1 MRIAQCN
8 DTFLPIVDG
17 VGRVTFEYA
26 QSLAR
31 RSHECYVVVPMRD
44 AGYRGNYPFEIVDF
58 ASVKVPG
65 SPQYST
71 GIAKLDNHYVTRM
84 DMVELDIVHAHSPG
98 PSGLEAARLAAKH
111 KIPLIGTFHS
121 KYQDDILRYT
131 RSEGIAQIGAK
142 YVADFFDRCDE
153 VWTVSYLASQTL
165 RSYGY
170 AGRIEIVP
178 HGTNI
183 PVITEADKAAVK
195 EAYALNGDPVLLY
208 VGQMDRKKNI
218 RLTLEAAAALHRS
231 GKRFLLVLAGQGKD
245 FDAIRA
251 LADELGLHDAV
262 RFTGHIAD
270 ARTLNGLYASASLFV
285 FPSAYDTAGLVVREA
300 AAAGTPSVV
309 LMDSAPAEVIQD
321 GKNGFLCEND
331 RESLAAVL
339 DLALSDMHRLKAVG
353 ERAKET
359 IPIPWEKVMDGVEER
374 YRALCEKRRPVLKR
388 KRGPLRRGLTVVD
401 QSLEK
406 RTVDM
411 LWRFARQDFQHVY
424 TYPYTPQKRIS
435 GRGPVSALPRS
446 TPEDQGM
453 NSRDILTLY
462 HSLDSS
468 LASNLH
474 AMMVVKNGHVISE
487 GYWAPYGKEYPH
499 QLYSLSKSIT
509 GIAIGMLVDEGK
521 LSLSERL
528 VDIFADKVADP
539 SAHHYKDATVW
550 NLLTMSTG
558 SRFNE
563 VGSALGPDWEQ
574 EFLDAGTRFPVG
586 TQFCYNSMNSYMLA
600 AIVRRKAKMGLLEY
614 LEPRLFEPLGIRD
627 VSWDTCPMGTEKG
640 GWGLTLRLED
650 VAKIGLLYLQNGK
663 YTVNGEERRLLSE
676 DWVKESTRVQIE
688 TPNGE
693 CKDGY
698 GYQIWCA
705 PHPGGYL
712 FNGAFGQYMLAL
724 PQQDALVVLFGGS
737 PLLFAQTD
745 TMEYVYRCFPNAN
758 HAPLPKNPA
767 AQRALSSF
775 LSELSCR
782 NKEDASPNGCM
793 PMPFNWVREQ
803 LSGNTYSFDANKT
816 GIFPFVL
823 QSVHNIFPAGI
834 SSVSFRA
841 AEDGGMALSIKE
853 GDATHTLEIREDAFT
868 HATLQIGEEQH
879 PVGIS
884 ARFGMLS
891 NGEAQL
897 RLYLYY
903 LTTPCTRIVTF
914 VLKEDTLHVTLDE
927 NPTVQKASAMLMTL
941 VQLAYSEF
949 GSMLRLL
956 RRDRVQSH
964 LFSFG
969 TSTVAGRRAAEP
981 AGLKEYLDA

>member
-17 VGRVTFEYA
+17 VGRVAFEYA
-26 QSLAR
+26 QALGR
-31 RSHECYVVVPMRD
+31 RSHECYVISPMRD

-58 ASVKVPG
+58 VSVKVPG

-71 GIAKLDNHYVTRM
+71 GIAKLDNHYVARM

-98 PSGLEAARLAAKH
+98 PAGLEAARLAAKH

-153 VWTVSYLASQTL
+153 VWTVSRLAAQTL

-170 AGRIEIVP
+170 AGRIEIMP

-183 PVITEADKAAVK
+183 PVITEADKAVVK
-195 EAYALNGDPVLLY
+195 KTFALSGDPMLLY
-208 VGQMDRKKNI
+208 VGQIDRKKNI
-218 RLTLEAAAALHRS
+218 KLTLEAAAMLHQR
-231 GKRFLLVLAGQGKD
+231 GQRFQLVLAGQGKD
-245 FDAIRA
+245 FDAMRG
-251 LADELGLHDAV
+251 LADELGLHDVV
-262 RFTGHIAD
+262 RFTGHISD
-270 ARTLNGLYASASLFV
+270 SRTLNGLYACASLFV

-321 GKNGFLCEND
+321 GENGFLCED
-331 RESLAAVL
+331 DTKSLASVL
-339 DLALSDMHRLKAVG
+339 TGALSDMHHLGAVG
-353 ERAKET
+353 ERAKAT
-359 IPIPWEKVMDGVEER
+359 IPIPWEKVIDSVEER
-374 YRALCEKRRPVLKR
+374 YRALSEQKRPQLKR
-388 KRGPLRRGLTVVD
+388 KRGPLRKELTLVD

-411 LWRFARQDFQHVY
+411 LWRFVRQDLQHVY
-424 TYPYTPQKRIS
+424 SYPYTPQKRIS
-435 GRGPVSALPRS
+435 GCAHITSLPRS
-446 TPEDQGM
+446 TPEKQGIR
-453 NSRDILTLY
+453 SRDILTLY
-462 HSLDSS
+462 HSLDSN

-474 AMMVVKNGHVISE
+474 AMMVIRNGHVISE
-487 GYWAPYGKEYPH
+487 GYWAPYGAEYAH

-509 GIAIGMLVDEGK
+509 GTAIGMLVDEGK
-521 LSLSERL
+521 LSLSERI
-528 VDIFADKVADP
+528 VDIFADKIADP
-539 SAHHYKDATVW
+539 SAHHYKDVTVW
-550 NLLTMSTG
+550 HLLTMSTG

-563 VGSALGPDWEQ
+563 VGSVLGPDWEQ
-574 EFLDAGTRFPVG
+574 EFLDAGVRYPAG

-600 AIVRRKAKMGLLEY
+600 AIVRRKTGMGLLEY

-640 GWGLTLRLED
+640 GWGLNLKLED
-650 VAKIGLLYLQNGK
+650 VAKIGLLYLQKGR
-663 YTVNGEERRLLSE
+663 YVVDGEERQLLSE
-676 DWVKESTRVQIE
+676 NWVNEATRVQIE

-712 FNGAFGQYMLAL
+712 FNGAFGQYMLSL
-724 PQQDALVVLFGGS
+724 PKHNALVVLFSGS
-737 PLLFAQTD
+737 PLLFAQTE
-745 TMEYVYRCFPNAN
+745 TMDYVYRCFQNAEN
-758 HAPLPKNPA
+758 APLPESPA

-803 LSGNTYSFDANKT
+803 LSGNTYSFAENKA

-823 QSVHNIFPAGI
+823 QSIHNNFPAGI
-834 SSVSFRA
+834 SSVSFRT
-841 AEDGGMALSIKE
+841 AEDGAMALSIKE
-853 GDATHTLEIREDAFT
+853 GNETYTIETKDDQLT
-868 HATLQIGEEQH
+868 HATVRIGEEEH
-879 PVGIS
+879 PVGVS
-884 ARFGMLS
+884 ARCGMLS

-897 RLYLYY
+897 RLYLYF
-903 LTTPCTRIVTF
+903 LHTPCTRVVTF
-914 VLKEDTLHVTLDE
+914 VLKEDALHMTLDE
-927 NPTVQKASAMLMTL
+927 NPTVQKAAVMLMTL

-949 GSMLRLL
+949 GSMLNLL
-956 RRDRVQSH
+956 RRGRVQSH

-969 TSTVAGRRAAEP
+969 TSTITGKRLIEPVA
-981 AGLKEYLDA
+981 